1 MKKIFTSLCLAMAS
15 VWAMA
20 ADYTDMLT
28 VSINGKDVAQQP
40 ATIVINPQDNGLY
53 TLQLDNFMLG
63 ADMPVG
69 NIRLTDVPCSADG
82 ETSAIK
88 VTQQVTIT
96 PGNLPGLS
104 DGDYLGPML
113 GVLPVCVNGELKGG
127 ELYAVISIDMTASLG
142 QYIVCTFGTGGY
154 QLKNSGFESFH
165 TAAMGTATSDEPNN
179 WHSFMSCGGD
189 YANIVGTVPHT
200 FISEEVRPGSL
211 GSKSVLVKS
220 GKVLGFVV
228 ANGTLTTGR
237 LQAGAMSA
245 TDPKNCS
252 FSNLSLSAA
261 DANGDPF
268 FADFKGMPDSL
279 TVWVKFSQGTLQK
292 DHPYAT
298 VNAVIT
304 DGTYYQDPEDKA
316 YDNYLAKATCATIES
331 KEASWQRLSI
341 PFVYEEGKNLSPKAM
356 HVTIS
361 TNSDPGAGTGNDML
375 YVDDIALV
383 YNCGISRLSVKGQ
396 DVAAKE
402 GTNVYEAEVAGEL
415 IASDIEVTTD
425 GKAAKADVRLEA
437 MDGGVKAIV
446 TVTAGDLKSN
456 EYVLIAKGASLPAG
470 ISGIAAGSDRETLFY
485 NVGGQRVGNVSGGLL
500 IERNGNGARKILTK

>member
-1 MKKIFTSLCLAMAS
+1 MKKLFTVVAAALMSLSAMAETYTCGIRIIT
-15 VWAMA
+15 A
-20 ADYTDMLT
+20 AEATPFRVEDVYCTQNDKGKFDISLKNFYFSEQIY
-28 VSINGKDVAQQP
+28 VGDINLVDVD
-40 ATIVINPQDNGLY
+40 ATEEDGELVLASKQIVPIFGG
-53 TLQLDNFMLG
+53 TL
-63 ADMPVG
+63 PVEVKVDG
-69 NIRLTDVPCSADG
+69 YLTDSDLILLLEIPDANTDVFV
-82 ETSAIK
+82 TSRG
-88 VTQQVTIT
+88 TQI
-96 PGNLPGLS
+96 PG
-104 DGDYLGPML
+104 GDF
-113 GVLPVCVNGELKGG
+113 EEWHKATTSKG
-127 ELYAVISIDMTASLG
+127 D
-142 QYIVCTFGTGGY
+142 
-154 QLKNSGFESFH
+154 K
-165 TAAMGTATSDEPNN
+165 TSDEPNN

-252 FSNLSLSAA
+252 FSDLSLSAA

-361 TNSDPGAGTGNDML
+361 TNADPGAGTGNDML

-470 ISGIAAGSDRETLFY
+470 ISGIAAGSDRETLIY

-500 IERNGNGARKILTK
+500 IERNGNGVRKILTK